1 MKHIYRVLLNPVLC
15 VFLMLSSGISVLGE
29 DEIPATDE
37 EIVLNDQNDEEMA
50 DDHEEEGNA
59 ELAEEAGSSDGEE
72 ESLEVTE
79 TDPDEIIDSTETTEE
94 SSVENEEEVSNEEAE
109 VSEEIIPEEESIQEE
124 TPETENTEEEMAPEQ
139 EQAAEEEIDTDPE
152 DLNEIEI
159 PEADEGLSDIV
170 DVSSMVIQSGAI
182 INTSDFEY
190 EELSQYNSSSSAQE
204 YLATTAFDIDRDF
217 ASLNKT
223 FVAAAEKRSS
233 SINVSSY
240 NIPVGKI
247 SLVFSKLMNSNPQ
260 LFYVG
265 SQFRYYY
272 SGSYVTSINPQ
283 YNSSYGT
290 AAVTAFNNRV
300 NSIISETES
309 SWSAEQKALFLHDK
323 IVTETEYDTT
333 LSRFNAYQALVEGN
347 AVCQGYA
354 LAYKY
359 LLNKA
364 GITSDVI
371 SSDVL
376 NHAWNTAVIGGKT
389 YYVDCTWDDPV
400 GVYRM
405 FCNHENMLRNR
416 DEMVQSG
423 HNSTDWA
430 DSSGKSIYSSL
441 ALYKYPSSYWDSTLT
456 MIPHVS
462 DLWAYTTDTGIYV
475 HDYSTGSNR
484 LVTSRLND
492 YWETVDGYS
501 YYQTKFIH
509 LDSYLDKFVVSQQDA
524 VYLVDVYGNIST
536 VGSLTASEMN
546 SGRIYGIRR
555 EGTKVRYD
563 LYSDLHSD
571 NFVKSGYFTLGS
583 DSAIRI
589 AFTTSRINLMI
600 NGSADLKQ
608 YLSTNATYIK
618 WSSSNSS
625 IVKVSDGIVT
635 AVNGGTATITATAG
649 KQKATIQVSVTVPI
663 NHIEMK
669 EQTVKAPMQK
679 GKTIEVVYY
688 PSNTTEKTLT
698 WKSADTSVAT
708 VDSSGVVTGKKLG
721 STVITATAVNGSSA
735 SCIINVLFSDVM
747 DESAF
752 YFNYVYDLAEKN
764 IVTGWA
770 DGTFRPSNN
779 CNRAAV
785 VTFLWRMLGRPEPS
799 EMAGFSDMTG
809 NEEFD
814 MAISWAAENGITTGW
829 DDNTFRPWNTCNR
842 AAVMTF
848 LWRAAGKPEPA
859 TTAEFQDMTGNADF
873 DTAISW
879 GVENGITT
887 GWADNTFRPWNT
899 CNRLAVVSF
908 LGRYDALRK

>member
-1 MKHIYRVLLNPVLC
+1 MKHFYRILLNPVLS
-15 VFLMLSSGISVLGE
+15 VFLMLSSGITVLGE
-29 DEIPATDE
+29 DEISPADE
-37 EIVLNDQNDEEMA
+37 EIVLNDQNDDLTEN
-50 DDHEEEGNA
+50 HEEEGEP
-59 ELAEEAGSSDGEE
+59 ELTEEVISSDEEE

-79 TDPDEIIDSTETTEE
+79 TDPDEITDSSETTEE
-94 SSVENEEEVSNEEAE
+94 NPAENEEEIVIEDAE
-109 VSEEIIPEEESIQEE
+109 VPAEIISDEEIIPEE
-124 TPETENTEEEMAPEQ
+124 TPETEDTEEEITPEPEQ
-139 EQAAEEEIDTDPE
+139 TSEEENDTEPE
-152 DLNEIEI
+152 GLNETEI
-159 PEADEGLSDIV
+159 PETDEVLSEVV
-170 DVSSMVIQSGAI
+170 DVSSMVIQSGAL
-182 INTSDFEY
+182 INASDFEY

-204 YLATTAFDIDRDF
+204 YLATAAFDIDKDF
-217 ASLNKT
+217 ASLNKA

-240 NIPVGKI
+240 NIPVSKI
-247 SLVFSKLMNSNPQ
+247 TLVFSKLMNSNPQ

-283 YNSSYGT
+283 YDSSYGT
-290 AAVTAFNNRV
+290 AAVNAFNNRV
-300 NSIISETES
+300 NSILSETES
-309 SWSAEQKALFLHDK
+309 SWSAEQKTIFLHDK

-371 SSDVL
+371 SSDAL

-400 GVYRM
+400 GVYRL
-405 FCNHENMLRNR
+405 FCDHENMLRNR

-423 HNSTDWA
+423 HESTDWT

-441 ALYKYPSSYWDSTLT
+441 ALYKYPSSYWDTTLT

-484 LVTSRLND
+484 LVTSQLNG

-509 LDSYLDKFVVSQQDA
+509 LDSYLDRFVVSQQDS

-555 EGTKVRYD
+555 EGTRVRYD
-563 LYSDLHSD
+563 LYSDLDSNH
-571 NFVKSGYFTLGS
+571 FVKSGYFTLGS

-589 AFTTSRINLMI
+589 AFTTSRINLLI
-600 NGSADLKQ
+600 NASANLKQ
-608 YLSTNATYIK
+608 YLSTNATYIT

-625 IVKVSDGIVT
+625 IVKVSDGMVT

-663 NHIEMK
+663 NRIEMK
-669 EQTVKAPMQK
+669 EQVVKAPMQK
-679 GKTIEVVYY
+679 GKAIEVIYY

-708 VDSSGVVTGKKLG
+708 VDSNGIVTGKKLG

-735 SCIINVLFSDVM
+735 TCTINVLFSDVM
-747 DESAF
+747 DESLF

-799 EMAGFSDMTG
+799 EMAGFSDLTG

-814 MAISWAAENGITTGW
+814 KAISWAAENGITTGW

-859 TTAEFQDMTGNADF
+859 TTAEFQDMTGNTDF